1 MSLVLFGHTVK
12 RNWGLL
18 LIFIFVLSFYMTV
31 MTAMYN
37 PDDMGGVAIMV
48 EAFPAGLT
56 TAMGFDQI
64 PTDLSGFLASWLYGM
79 LMMAFPM
86 VYSIILGHRLVAKMV
101 DNGSFAYLLSTPL
114 TRARIIVTK
123 GVYALVS
130 MMALFAALFAV
141 GTLYA
146 EAQFPGKLNVA
157 AFLSLN
163 ITTMLLSM
171 SVMMIVFFF
180 SCLFNQARYSLGLGA
195 GVPVMFL
202 LMNMLGGSSPDLAF
216 LSDISIFGLI
226 DPMALAAGESALAV
240 NLQYGAIITVLF
252 VASVVIFVR
261 KRLPL

>member
-18 LIFIFVLSFYMTV
+18 LIFICVLSFYLTV

-37 PDDMGGVAIMV
+37 PEDMEGVAIMID
-48 EAFPAGLT
+48 AFPAGIT
-56 TAMGFDQI
+56 AAMGFDQI
-64 PTDLSGFLASWLYGM
+64 PTDLAGFLASWLYGS
-79 LMMAFPM
+79 LMMGFPM

-114 TRARIIVTK
+114 TRARIIVTR
-123 GVYALVS
+123 GIYALAS
-130 MMALFAALFAV
+130 MLALFTAVFAF
-141 GTLYA
+141 GTLYS
-146 EAQFPGKLNVA
+146 ETQFPGELDVA

-163 ITTMLLSM
+163 ITTMLLGM

-216 LSDISIFGLI
+216 LSDISIFGLM

-240 NLQYGAIITVLF
+240 NLQYGAIIATLF
-252 VASVVIFVR
+252 VASVVIFAR

>member
-37 PDDMGGVAIMV
+37 PDSMEGVAIMV
-48 EAFPAGLT
+48 ETFPPGIA
-56 TAMGFDQI
+56 TAVGFDQI
-64 PTDLSGFLASWLYGM
+64 PTDLAGFLASWFYGM

-123 GVYALVS
+123 GVYALAS
-130 MMALFAALFAV
+130 MAFLFAGVFAI

-146 EAQFPGKLNVA
+146 EAQFPGELNVA

-163 ITTMLLSM
+163 ITTMLLGM

-180 SCLFNQARYSLGLGA
+180 SCLFNQSRYSLGFGA

-202 LMNMLGGSSPDLAF
+202 LMNMLGDSSPDLAF
-216 LSDISIFGLI
+216 LSDASIFGRM
-226 DPMALAAGESALAV
+226 DPMALASGESALAV
-240 NLQYGAIITVLF
+240 NLLYGVITAVLF
-252 VASVVIFVR
+252 VASVVIFAR